1 MRYYESE
8 CVDCGL
14 PCLYESCP
22 NYRVEH
28 FVCDFC
34 KEEDVTLYHFN
45 GFEMCADCV
54 LKRLDIVE
62 GSDY

>member
-1 MRYYESE
+1 MRYYDSE
-8 CVDCGL
+8 CVSCGL
-14 PCLYESCP
+14 PCRYEACQ

-28 FVCDFC
+28 FVCDIC
-34 KEEDVTLYHFN
+34 KDEDVTLYHFN